1 MTSLNLYDGNGKI
14 IGRIIQSGT
23 QGDLILENAS
33 GKVKGRYSASAKV
46 VQDAN
51 GRTVARGGS
60 EMLASLLHV

>member
-23 QGDLILENAS
+23 KGDLILENAT
-33 GKVKGRYSASAKV
+33 GKVKGRYFASDRLV
-46 VQDAN
+46 VDAN

-60 EMLASLLHV
+60 EMLASLLHT